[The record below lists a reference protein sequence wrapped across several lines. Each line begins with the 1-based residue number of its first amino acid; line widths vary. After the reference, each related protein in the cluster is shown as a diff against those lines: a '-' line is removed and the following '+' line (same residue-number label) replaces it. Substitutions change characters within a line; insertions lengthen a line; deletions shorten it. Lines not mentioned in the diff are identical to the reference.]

1 MGADGP
7 EEQKQLYFS
16 AVLAIIYPPHSPNLC
31 KILQKGVL
39 SMPTLDQIRACFAGD
54 HFAVDA
60 AGVTIDIAEPGRA
73 VCSMAVRPGLLNAN
87 SVPMGGA
94 IFTLADFAFAVA
106 ANGHSTAVTVTQ
118 QVSVTFLAASRGK
131 VLTAEASCIR
141 AGRRTC
147 LYAVDVTDELGTR
160 VAHLTINGYT
170 VDPKPVEKA

>member
-54 HFAVDA
+54 RFATET
-60 AGVTIDIAEPGRA
+60 AGVIIDAAEPGRA
-73 VCSMAVRPGLLNAN
+73 VCSMPIRPIHLNAN

-94 IFTLADFAFAVA
+94 IFTLADFTFAVA
-106 ANGHSTAVTVTQ
+106 ANGHSERITVTQ
-118 QVSVTFLAASRGK
+118 QVSITFLSPSRGK
-131 VLTAEASCIR
+131 TLIAEARCLK
-141 AGRRTC
+141 AGRTTC
-147 LYAVDVTDELGTR
+147 LYAVDVTDDLGAQ
-160 VAHLTINGYT
+160 VAHLTVNGYT
-170 VDPKPVEKA
+170 VDKPPKGA